1 MVSVL
6 VRENTVREGQRHG
19 SIGAVGA
26 APKFSKAKVQSAYGE
41 AVNEK
46 AIK

>member
-1 MVSVL
+1 M
-6 VRENTVREGQRHG
+6 VREHTVREGQRHG
-19 SIGAVGA
+19 SRGIVGE